1 MPSAERP
8 ERPPRADARRNA
20 ARVLT
25 GARQAVAAHGLDV
38 SYHEIARRAGVGVGT
53 VYRRYP
59 ERGELMEAVLLD
71 LLGELTAGAERALSR
86 GADWPAFTRFFT
98 DLALRTG
105 GNAGLSASLDDRGGP
120 RVAAAR
126 RQLLELLR
134 RLTERAQ
141 RVGTLR
147 PDLCWYDLPFLAKA
161 ATSGAGVLDL
171 SADPRRAERCIRVV
185 LDGMR
190 PPAAGPGQ
198 EGPAAGPP

>member
-59 ERGELMEAVLLD
+59 ERGQLMEAVLLD
-71 LLGELTAGAERALSR
+71 LLGELTTGAERALDR
-86 GADWPAFTRFFT
+86 GADWPAFTSFFT

-105 GNAGLSASLDDRGGP
+105 ENAGLTASLDDRGGP

-126 RQLLELLR
+126 RRLLELLR

-141 RVGTLR
+141 RAGTLR
-147 PDLCWYDLPFLAKA
+147 ADLRWHDIPFLAKA
-161 ATSGAGVLDL
+161 ATSAAGVLDL
-171 SADPRRAERCIRVV
+171 PDDRSRAERCIRVV

-190 PPAAGPGQ
+190 PPAAGRS
-198 EGPAAGPP
+198 